1 LDGGDMTLKVN
12 TITNVAGTGAPNIP
26 DGVTIAGTAL
36 ASVNQLEYTSSAS
49 EPASPSD
56 GALWWDTSDDKFYM
70 YVNDT
75 WVEVSYSNLPPPP
88 FVGSRGLFGGGY
100 TTTDI
105 NTIDYVTIATP
116 SNAVDF
122 GDLTASMRFLS
133 CCSNGTRG
141 IFGGGTASS
150 NTNVIDYVTIATTG
164 NATDFGDL
172 TVARFGLAACSDGT
186 YGVFGGGAGPSN
198 VIDYVTI
205 ATAGNATDFGDLTEY
220 RSYRGA
226 CSDGI
231 YGLWGGGLSL
241 TNTIGYVTIATPSNA
256 TDFGNLTVARYGLA
270 ACSGD

>member
-1 LDGGDMTLKVN
+1 MTLKVN
-12 TITNVAGTGAPNIP
+12 TITNVAGTGSPNIP

-56 GALWWDTSDDKFYM
+56 GALWWDSANDLFKM

-122 GDLTASMRFLS
+122 GDLTASRRFLS

-186 YGVFGGGAGPSN
+186 YGVFGGGNDGSVSNVIDYVTIATTGNAIDFGDLTATRSYLGSCSDVTYGLFGGGLTGSASN

-205 ATAGNATDFGDLTEY
+205 ATAGNALV
-220 RSYRGA
+220 
-226 CSDGI
+226 I
-231 YGLWGGGLSL
+231 
-241 TNTIGYVTIATPSNA
+241 
-256 TDFGNLTVARYGLA
+256 
-270 ACSGD
+270 